1 MIEAFIIFIVVFLVL
16 FPPTITIMAVVY
28 TRSRNRAKKA
38 ASAMGWPSLNIC
50 RHALNLPNGMGK
62 DGVGGWA
69 EIIRANGPY
78 KGVDGRPAA

>member
-1 MIEAFIIFIVVFLVL
+1 MIEVIVFLIVFFFVVFPVVGG
-16 FPPTITIMAVVY
+16 IMAIVY
-28 TRSRNRAKKA
+28 SRGRNRAKKA
-38 ASAMGWPSLNIC
+38 ALAMGWPSLNVC

-78 KGVDGRPAA
+78 KPPDHA